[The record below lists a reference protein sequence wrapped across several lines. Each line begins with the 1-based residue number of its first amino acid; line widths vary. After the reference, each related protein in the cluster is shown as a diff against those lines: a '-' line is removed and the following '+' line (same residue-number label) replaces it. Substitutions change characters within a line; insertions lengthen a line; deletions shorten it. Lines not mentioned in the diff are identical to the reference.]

1 MIKTFIC
8 DDERL
13 ARMTMQRLLSAYD
26 DMEIVGEASIVSVAV
41 EKIEELQPD
50 VVFLDIQMPGGTGF
64 DLLGKL
70 NFLPKIIFV
79 TAYDDFAVKAF
90 EESAFDY
97 LLKPVSQK
105 RLDKTIEKIRNE
117 LIVNKK
123 EDSNEKIFLKTGSK
137 YYFVSY
143 EEISHITSVGN
154 YSKFHFGQHSSL
166 LYQSL
171 KKLEE
176 RLPETIFFRAN
187 RQEIINLNYIE
198 SMNEKNGEF
207 HVKLKNGYEAILSE
221 RSATALKRMFK

>member
-13 ARMTMQRLLSAYD
+13 ARTTMQRLLSAYD
-26 DMEIVGEASIVSVAV
+26 DIEIVGEAAIVSAAV

-50 VVFLDIQMPGGTGF
+50 VVFLDIQMPGGSGF
-64 DLLGKL
+64 DLVEKL

-90 EESAFDY
+90 EENAFDY

-123 EDSNEKIFLKTGSK
+123 SDNSEKIFLKTGSK

-143 EEISHITSVGN
+143 DEISHISSVGN

-176 RLPETIFFRAN
+176 RLPESIFFRAN

-207 HVKLKNGYEAILSE
+207 QVKLKNGYETVLSE
-221 RSATALKRMFK
+221 RSAIALKKMFK